1 MYIINIYN
9 QNKSVVVNSYQ
20 EALELAQRLRKIYH
34 SDVFIDDEFSN
45 TVEHLYAIRK

>member
-34 SDVFIDDEFSN
+34 SDVFIDDEFGN
-45 TVEHLYAIRK
+45 TVEHLYTI